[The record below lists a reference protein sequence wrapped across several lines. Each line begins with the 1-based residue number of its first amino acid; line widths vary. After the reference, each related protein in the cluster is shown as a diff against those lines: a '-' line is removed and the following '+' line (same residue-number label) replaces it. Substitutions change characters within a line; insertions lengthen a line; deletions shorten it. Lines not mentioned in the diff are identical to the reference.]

1 MSLPAAMK
9 GWRGGGGARGEGV
22 RGEIVGDVAQ
32 DCATFLCYLG
42 GEI

>member
-1 MSLPAAMK
+1 MSLVAAME
-9 GWRGGGGARGEGV
+9 GWRGSGEVRGEGV